1 MKPVPRPESILALA
15 LSRPATLGEGRLI
28 CLDGPAG
35 SGKTT
40 WAAGIA
46 NLAPGARVVHM
57 DDLYAGW
64 SGLSEVDA
72 QLSVLLLPLAQGE
85 PGSYR
90 RYDWA
95 VGGFAEEVVV
105 DPVPLLVL
113 EGVGSG
119 TASFASLVTVLVWVE
134 APYDLRLERGMARD
148 GDTFAPHWDEWA
160 KDEAALFEREQTRRR
175 ADIVIDGSGTYPAG
189 ETGESTSR

>member
-1 MKPVPRPESILALA
+1 M
-15 LSRPATLGEGRLI
+15 SRPATLGEGRLI

-57 DDLYAGW
+57 DDLFAGW
-64 SGLSEVDA
+64 SGLWLVDV
-72 QLSVLLLPLAQGE
+72 QLSRLLLPLAHGE
-85 PGSYR
+85 PGRYR
-90 RYDWA
+90 RYDWLA
-95 VGGFAEEVVV
+95 GEFAEEVVV

-119 TASFASLVTVLVWVE
+119 AARFASLVTVLVWVE
-134 APYDLRLERGMARD
+134 APYDLRLERGLARD
-148 GDTFAPHWDEWA
+148 GDAFAPHWDQWA
-160 KDEAALFEREQTRRR
+160 KDEAALFEREQTRSR
-175 ADIVIDGSGTYPAG
+175 ADVVVDGSGPYPA
-189 ETGESTSR
+189 GESTSR